1 MNSPKKVRVAF
12 FTDILTKDLDGAI
25 KTMYQLIDR
34 IPEEEFEFLFFCGTP
49 PNHKINHR
57 VVSVPTVTLFFNCT
71 YKIAV
76 PLLSDVKLT
85 KELSEFNPDIIHIS
99 TPSFLGFFALNYAN
113 KNQIPVLTIYH
124 THFISYLK
132 YYLKLL
138 PFLIKPAKSIA
149 KKLYRAF
156 YNKCST
162 IYTPTIQMVTE
173 LKEMGVSG
181 KLLKVWQRGID
192 TNLFNPSKKD
202 TAFMKSI
209 TGNDKP
215 CVLFASRLVWEKN
228 IETLFNIYDEAQAQQ
243 LDVNFIVTGVGVAE
257 QVARQRMKKA
267 IFLGFIDHSTLA
279 KIFASSDIF
288 LFPSISETY
297 GNVVVEAMACGCTP
311 VIARGGGSQSLVM
324 GGKTGFL
331 CEPTNAKEY
340 IRKIDTVLQDN
351 TLKEKM
357 KLSGLQYTSTLKWQ
371 TLANNYFE
379 DINCLALNYRYKKH
393 LMPSYHDSVAL
404 QFKSKVLSYL
414 LQK

>member
-49 PNHKINHR
+49 PNHKIKHR
-57 VVSVPTVTLFFNCT
+57 VISVPTVTLFFNCT

-76 PLLSDVKLT
+76 PLLSGAKLT

-132 YYLKLL
+132 YYLKLM
-138 PFLIKPAKSIA
+138 PFLIKPAEFIA
-149 KKLYRAF
+149 KKLYRTF

-173 LKEMGVSG
+173 LKEMGISG

-202 TAFMKSI
+202 TGFMKSI
-209 TGNDKP
+209 AGNDKP
-215 CVLFASRLVWEKN
+215 CILFASRLVWEKN
-228 IETLFNIYDEAQAQQ
+228 IETLFTIYDEAQAQQ

-324 GGKTGFL
+324 DGKTGFL

-340 IRKIDTVLQDN
+340 IRKIDTVLQDS

-357 KLSGLQYTSTLKWQ
+357 KMSGLQYTSTLKWQ

-379 DINCLALNYRYKKH
+379 DIICLALNYRYKKH
-393 LMPSYHDSVAL
+393 LMPSYHDSAAV

>member
-49 PNHKINHR
+49 PNHKIKHR
-57 VVSVPTVTLFFNCT
+57 VISVPTVTLFFNCT

-76 PLLSDVKLT
+76 PFLSGAKLT

-113 KNQIPVLTIYH
+113 KNKIPVLTIYH

-138 PFLIKPAKSIA
+138 PFLIKPAESIA

-162 IYTPTIQMVTE
+162 IYTPTTQMVTE
-173 LKEMGVSG
+173 LKEMGVSA

-192 TNLFNPSKKD
+192 TSLFNPSKKD

-209 TGNDKP
+209 TGNDKS

-228 IETLFNIYDEAQAQQ
+228 IETLFNIYDEAEAQQ

-288 LFPSISETY
+288 LFPSTSETY

-311 VIARGGGSQSLVM
+311 VIARGGGSQSLVRD
-324 GGKTGFL
+324 GETGFL

-340 IRKIDTVLQDN
+340 IRKIDTVLQDSV
-351 TLKEKM
+351 LKEKM

-393 LMPSYHDSVAL
+393 LMPSYHDSVAV